1 MDVDV
6 LVVGGGPSG
15 CAAARDIAAEGF
27 KVLVMEEHP
36 TIGEPL
42 QCSGLV
48 SPRVLKLAHV
58 SSQVIINCLKGA
70 LIHAPDGRTV
80 ELIGDKV
87 YGFAIDR
94 VAFDQELA
102 LQAQTA
108 GAEIHTSSR
117 VVHLARIAKGVKVR
131 IQQKD
136 AVEQELTCK
145 LVIGADGHKS
155 LVGRWLGLPYPPRK
169 VSLYAAEVELQS
181 ANEQIVEIFLGK
193 MFAPGWFAWVIPTGS
208 GSARVDTGIMKQVN
222 SSAESQS
229 ISQLFPRLVDMYPHV
244 FKDLRMLKSTGG
256 VLPIGLMEQTYGPH
270 ALLVGDAACQIK
282 PISGGGLY
290 LGLEAARV
298 CAQTAVSS
306 LKAKD
311 YSSKFLSNYQ
321 QAWQKIIGR
330 EIRCGLMHRETFL
343 KMSDAEVNN
352 ILAFLDTPYWRRII
366 FNNADLDYHSILANK
381 LTAAPLWAQSFLIN
395 GLISFVNCRSS
406 R

>member
-48 SPRVLKLAHV
+48 SPRVLDLAQV
-58 SSQVIINCLKGA
+58 SSQVIINRLKGA
-70 LIHAPDGRTV
+70 FIHAPDGRTV
-80 ELIGDKV
+80 ELLGDKV
-87 YGFAIDR
+87 YGLAIDR

-136 AVEQELTCK
+136 AVEQELTCR
-145 LVIGADGHKS
+145 LVIGADGHNS
-155 LVGRWLGLPYPPRK
+155 LVARWLGLSYPSFK
-169 VSLYAAEVELQS
+169 VSIYGAEVELQS
-181 ANEQIVEIFLGK
+181 ANEQIVDIFLGK
-193 MFAPGWFAWVIPTGS
+193 WFAPGWFAWIIPTGS
-208 GSARVDTGIMKQVN
+208 GSARVGTGIVKQGISSKESKSVN
-222 SSAESQS
+222 
-229 ISQLFPRLVDMYPHV
+229 QLFMRLVDRYPHL
-244 FKDLRMLKSTGG
+244 FKNVRVLKSTGG
-256 VLPIGLMEQTYGPH
+256 LVPIGLMEQTYGPH
-270 ALLVGDAACQIK
+270 TLLVGDAACQIK

-290 LGLEAARV
+290 MGLEAARI
-298 CAQTAVSS
+298 CAKTAVAS

-311 YSSKFLSNYQ
+311 YSGEFLSDYQ
-321 QAWQKIIGR
+321 QAWHKKIAR
-330 EIRCGLMHRETFL
+330 EIKCGLLHREVFL
-343 KMSDAEVNN
+343 NMSDAEVNN
-352 ILAFLDTPYWRRII
+352 MLAFLDTPYWRRII

-381 LTAAPLWAQSFLIN
+381 LLAAPLWAQRFLIN
-395 GLISFVNCRSS
+395 GLVTFVNSRSS